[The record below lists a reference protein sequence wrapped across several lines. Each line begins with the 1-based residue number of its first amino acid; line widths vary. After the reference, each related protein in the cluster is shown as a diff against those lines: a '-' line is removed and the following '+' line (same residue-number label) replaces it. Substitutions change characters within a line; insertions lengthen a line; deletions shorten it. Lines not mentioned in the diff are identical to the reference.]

1 MAIALLSPARRAIA
15 RLWRR
20 FMHPWQQNGSV
31 ATGPLVQSETDR
43 LQHYLWQWHDRHAQ
57 SLDLLLDRQQDLM
70 TQLQLLGDR
79 IGAIEQQLATMLP
92 AEAPETILASDIGWD
107 YQPLNE
113 LLGTGQWQAAD
124 AATRACLLWAA
135 GRADSGWLTPEDIS
149 QLPLTDLET
158 IERLWAYWSGG
169 QFGWAAQRLLWQAAN
184 DDYSQFCDLVGWRD
198 GEAWRYY
205 DELSFQ
211 ATAPAGH
218 LPTVIWTKRSCYG
231 LGSAS
236 APELMGSLLDRFG
249 AIADE

>member
-1 MAIALLSPARRAIA
+1 
-15 RLWRR
+15 
-20 FMHPWQQNGSV
+20 
-31 ATGPLVQSETDR
+31 LVQSETDR

-79 IGAIEQQLATMLP
+79 IGAIEQQLATILP
-92 AEAPETILASDIGWD
+92 AEAPATMLASDIGWD

-113 LLGTGQWQAAD
+113 LLGTGQWRAAD
-124 AATRACLLWAA
+124 VATRACLLWAA

-149 QLPLTDLET
+149 RLPLTDLGT

-236 APELMGSLLDRFG
+236 APELMGALLDRFG